1 MAPFH
6 PGQRG
11 RNRVKGD
18 RLPTLLAL
26 AQSAKTV
33 WQPLVVADW
42 YGGQSQAVEYST
54 GTALWYRGG
63 KKPVAIRWVVIRLDG
78 NLTGLVSNDQT
89 LTGEQMIGY
98 FVRRWS
104 METTFGLVR
113 AHLGVETQRQWSD
126 LAIGRT
132 TPILMGLFS
141 VVSLVANSLQA
152 GGLLRS
158 QVSGWYVKKQLTFSD
173 ALAGV
178 RSHLWNK
185 MNFMPSGS
193 EVVEVK
199 MSQQQYQLWQEALSW
214 AA

>member
-1 MAPFH
+1 
-6 PGQRG
+6 
-11 RNRVKGD
+11 
-18 RLPTLLAL
+18 
-26 AQSAKTV
+26 
-33 WQPLVVADW
+33 
-42 YGGQSQAVEYST
+42 
-54 GTALWYRGG
+54 
-63 KKPVAIRWVVIRLDG
+63 
-78 NLTGLVSNDQT
+78 
-89 LTGEQMIGY
+89 
-98 FVRRWS
+98 

-113 AHLGVETQRQWSD
+113 AHLGRAGVPVETQRQWSD

-132 TPILMGLFS
+132 TPILTGLFS

-158 QVSGWYVKKQLTFSD
+158 QVSGWYVKKQFTFSD

-178 RSHLWNK
+178 RRHSWGT
-185 MNFMPSGS
+185 MNFCPSGS